1 MKIEALIFDI
11 GNVVIPF
18 DWVAAEGRLRIRS
31 GSGKTSMREEIRG
44 LMNQFEVGEIP
55 QKVFVPMAARAIG
68 FQGDEQEFI
77 AIFNSIF
84 YPNPPMERSIQ
95 QLAARFP
102 LYLLS
107 NTSELHLAYLQRK
120 FKVLQHFAD
129 GVYSFNAK
137 CAKPDRKIFQI
148 AAKQFGVTPEST
160 VYIDDLEAN
169 VRSALE
175 LGFHAIRY
183 EWREHVEFERRLAE
197 FGIQVGACQV

>member
-18 DWVAAEGRLRIRS
+18 DWQAAEGQLRIRS
-31 GSGKTSMREEIRG
+31 GKGKTSMREDIRG
-44 LMNQFEVGEIP
+44 LINRFEVGEIP
-55 QKVFVPMAARAIG
+55 QKVFVPMAVRAIG

-84 YPNPPMERSIQ
+84 NSNPPMERSIQ

-107 NTSELHLAYLQRK
+107 NTSELHLAYLQRN
-120 FKVLQHFAD
+120 FKILQHFAD
-129 GVYSFNAK
+129 GVYSFHAK
-137 CAKPDRKIFQI
+137 CTKPDRKIFQV
-148 AAKQFGVTPEST
+148 AAKQFDVRPECT
-160 VYIDDLEAN
+160 IYIDDLEAN
-169 VRSALE
+169 VRSASD

-183 EWREHVEFERRLAE
+183 EWREHVDFERRLAE
-197 FGIQVGACQV
+197 FGIQI

>member
-1 MKIEALIFDI
+1 MMKIEALIFDI

-18 DWVAAEGRLRIRS
+18 DWQAAEGQLPIRS
-31 GSGKTSMREEIRG
+31 DNGKTSMRKEIGALINR
-44 LMNQFEVGEIP
+44 FEVGEIP
-55 QKVFVPMAARAIG
+55 QKLFVELAARTIG

-84 YPNPPMERSIQ
+84 YSNPPMERSIQ
-95 QLAARFP
+95 RLAGRFP

-107 NTSELHLAYLQRK
+107 NTSELHLAYLQRN
-120 FKVLQHFAD
+120 FKVLEHFAD
-129 GVYSFNAK
+129 GVYSFHAK
-137 CAKPDRKIFQI
+137 CAKPDREIFR
-148 AAKQFGVTPEST
+148 AALKQFEVMPERT

-183 EWREHVEFERRLAE
+183 ESREHVEFERRLAE
-197 FGIQVGACQV
+197 FGIQV

>member
-1 MKIEALIFDI
+1 MEIGALIFDI

-18 DWVAAEGRLRIRS
+18 DWQAAESQLRIRS
-31 GSGKTSMREEIRG
+31 ENGKTSTREDIRG
-44 LMNQFEVGEIP
+44 LINRFEVGEIP
-55 QKVFVPMAARAIG
+55 QKVFVPTAARAIG

-77 AIFNSIF
+77 AILNSIF

-107 NTSELHLAYLQRK
+107 NTSELHLAYLQRN

-129 GVYSFNAK
+129 GVYSFHAK
-137 CAKPDRKIFQI
+137 CAKPDRKIFEV
-148 AAKQFGVTPEST
+148 AVKQFEVTPEST

-169 VRSALE
+169 VCSALE

-183 EWREHVEFERRLAE
+183 ERREHVAFERRLAE
-197 FGIQVGACQV
+197 FGIQV

>member
-1 MKIEALIFDI
+1 MKIGALIFDI

-18 DWVAAEGRLRIRS
+18 DWQAAEDQLRSRS
-31 GSGKTSMREEIRG
+31 GNGKTSTREDIRA
-44 LMNQFEVGEIP
+44 LINRFEVGEIP
-55 QKVFVPMAARAIG
+55 QQVFVTMAARAIG
-68 FQGDEQEFI
+68 FQGDEEEFI
-77 AIFNSIF
+77 AIFNNIF

-95 QLAARFP
+95 RLATRFP

-107 NTSELHLAYLQRK
+107 NTSELHLAYLQRN

-129 GVYSFNAK
+129 GVYSFRAK

-148 AAKQFGVTPEST
+148 AVKQFAVTPEST

-169 VRSALE
+169 VRSASD

-183 EWREHVEFERRLAE
+183 EWRKHVEFERQLAE
-197 FGIQVGACQV
+197 FGIQVWA

>member
-18 DWVAAEGRLRIRS
+18 DWLAAEGRLRTRS
-31 GSGKTSMREEIRG
+31 GNGKTSMREEIRG
-44 LMNQFEVGEIP
+44 LMNRFEVGEIP
-55 QKVFVPMAARAIG
+55 QKVFVSMAVRAIG
-68 FQGDEQEFI
+68 FRGEEQEFI

-95 QLAARFP
+95 QLAAHFP

-107 NTSELHLAYLQRK
+107 NTSELHLAYLQRN

-129 GVYSFNAK
+129 GVYSFHAK
-137 CAKPDRKIFQI
+137 CAKPDRKIFQV
-148 AAKQFGVTPEST
+148 AAKQFGVMPEST
-160 VYIDDLEAN
+160 VYVDDLEAN

-183 EWREHVEFERRLAE
+183 ERREHVEFERRLAE
-197 FGIQVGACQV
+197 FGIQV

>member
-1 MKIEALIFDI
+1 MKIGALIFDI

-18 DWVAAEGRLRIRS
+18 DWQAAEDQLRSRS
-31 GSGKTSMREEIRG
+31 GNGKTSTREDIRA
-44 LMNQFEVGEIP
+44 LINRFEVGEIP
-55 QKVFVPMAARAIG
+55 QQVFVTMAARAIG
-68 FQGDEQEFI
+68 FQGDEEEFI
-77 AIFNSIF
+77 AIFNNIF

-95 QLAARFP
+95 RLATRFP

-107 NTSELHLAYLQRK
+107 NTSELHLAYLQRN

-129 GVYSFNAK
+129 GVYSFRAK

-148 AAKQFGVTPEST
+148 AVKQFEVTPEST

-169 VRSALE
+169 VRSASD

-183 EWREHVEFERRLAE
+183 EWRKHVEFERQLAE
-197 FGIQVGACQV
+197 FGIQVWA

>member
-1 MKIEALIFDI
+1 MKIGTLIFDI
-11 GNVVIPF
+11 GNVVILF
-18 DWVAAEGRLRIRS
+18 DWQAAEDQLRSRS
-31 GSGKTSMREEIRG
+31 GHGKTSTREDIRG
-44 LMNQFEVGEIP
+44 LINRFEVGEIP
-55 QKVFVPMAARAIG
+55 QKVFVTMAARAIG
-68 FQGDEQEFI
+68 FRGDEEEFI
-77 AIFNSIF
+77 AIFNNIF

-160 VYIDDLEAN
+160 VYVDDLEAN

-197 FGIQVGACQV
+197 FGIQI

>member
-1 MKIEALIFDI
+1 MKIGALIFDI

-18 DWVAAEGRLRIRS
+18 DWQAAEGQLRIRS
-31 GSGKTSMREEIRG
+31 GNVKTSMREDIRG
-44 LMNQFEVGEIP
+44 LINRFEVGEIP
-55 QKVFVPMAARAIG
+55 QKRFVTMAVRAIG
-68 FQGDEQEFI
+68 FQGDEEEFI
-77 AIFNSIF
+77 AIFNNIF

-95 QLAARFP
+95 RLATRFP

-107 NTSELHLAYLQRK
+107 NTSELHLAYLQRN

-129 GVYSFNAK
+129 GVYSFHAK
-137 CAKPDRKIFQI
+137 CAKPDRKIFEV
-148 AAKQFGVTPEST
+148 AVKQFEVTPEST

-183 EWREHVEFERRLAE
+183 ERREHVAFERRLAE
-197 FGIQVGACQV
+197 FGIQV

>member
-18 DWVAAEGRLRIRS
+18 DWQAAEAQLPIRPDN
-31 GSGKTSMREEIRG
+31 GKTSMRKEIGG
-44 LMNQFEVGEIP
+44 LMNRFEVGEIP
-55 QKVFVPMAARAIG
+55 QKLFVQLAARAIG
-68 FQGDEQEFI
+68 FQGDAQEFI

-95 QLAARFP
+95 RLAARFP

-107 NTSELHLAYLQRK
+107 NTSELHLAYLQRN
-120 FKVLQHFAD
+120 FKVLEHFAD
-129 GVYSFNAK
+129 GVYSFHAK
-137 CAKPDRKIFQI
+137 CAKPDRKIFRV
-148 AAKQFGVTPEST
+148 AVKQFEVTPEST

-183 EWREHVEFERRLAE
+183 ESREHVEFEQRLAE
-197 FGIQVGACQV
+197 FGIQV